1 MFVFSAFQS
10 LPSFLKGTEL
20 ISQLFNMT
28 SGDGSSLKSLM
39 KSGKNQD
46 VGRIVGSLSSIL
58 NDQAKLTDGED
69 AALFA
74 EKRKQVMKPTLS
86 WPSLS
91 YNFSS
96 FDC

>member
-1 MFVFSAFQS
+1 MFVFSSFQS

-20 ISQLFNMT
+20 ISQLFNST

-69 AALFA
+69 AALLA

-86 WPSLS
+86 RPSLS
-91 YNFSS
+91 SNFSS

>member
-1 MFVFSAFQS
+1 
-10 LPSFLKGTEL
+10 
-20 ISQLFNMT
+20 
-28 SGDGSSLKSLM
+28 M

-69 AALFA
+69 AALLA

-91 YNFSS
+91 SNFSS